1 MAENL
6 AYSTRLGVLTEDK
19 RLLEAALQSVTG
31 AADFAYVW
39 VYGEQQRPLI
49 QFFGKLFDAK
59 HVIADFPNNKR
70 TRIYDHGEILL
81 DNFVLG
87 NQRYVEYIAPV
98 ISDYSNTPYELQI
111 ERRDPHVSAAEPK
124 RQQRIGAV
132 RIGLSL
138 SRVDAHMASFLT
150 WRGWSVAVFLCLSTV
165 AIYIF
170 ADRITRPI
178 NRLTEQAKKMSQGD
192 LNQTI
197 PVDTQDEI
205 GQLATAFNDMG
216 RSLCRQCEPRT
227 SYAAQLDYRLRAVA
241 QEGDGRADIPAA
253 AGEY

>member
-1 MAENL
+1 MARFNKFRVRIFWSLVPIFCVLLIFISFVDFYEQKRLAEDELSSRAKSMAENL

-98 ISDYSNTPYELQI
+98 ISDYSNTPY
-111 ERRDPHVSAAEPK
+111 
-124 RQQRIGAV
+124 
-132 RIGLSL
+132 
-138 SRVDAHMASFLT
+138 SRES
-150 WRGWSVAVFLCLSTV
+150 G
-165 AIYIF
+165 
-170 ADRITRPI
+170 P
-178 NRLTEQAKKMSQGD
+178 
-192 LNQTI
+192 
-197 PVDTQDEI
+197 
-205 GQLATAFNDMG
+205 
-216 RSLCRQCEPRT
+216 
-227 SYAAQLDYRLRAVA
+227 YALDYLFLESTRTWH
-241 QEGDGRADIPAA
+241 PF
-253 AGEY
+253 